1 MKKFLTALA
10 TAGLLV
16 GVLGIPTARPT
27 KAAVFDT
34 MYVSKSG
41 SLNMAA
47 ERSCKNAD
55 YHNIQTAIDNAD
67 DGTTIVVC
75 PGVWRLSD
83 TLDTDNTTGLT
94 LQGFGSKTVLDGTD
108 AGQVITTWGDVDYGA
123 LTLRSLTV
131 QIGRAHV

>member
-41 SLNMAA
+41 SLNMSA

-83 TLDTDNTTGLT
+83 TLDTDNTTG
-94 LQGFGSKTVLDGTD
+94 
-108 AGQVITTWGDVDYGA
+108 
-123 LTLRSLTV
+123 